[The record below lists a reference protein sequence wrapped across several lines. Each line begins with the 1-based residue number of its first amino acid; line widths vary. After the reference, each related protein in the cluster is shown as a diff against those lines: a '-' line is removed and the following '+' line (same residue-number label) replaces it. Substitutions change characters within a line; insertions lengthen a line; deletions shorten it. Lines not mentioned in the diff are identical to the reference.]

1 MCGVVSESE
10 LLSSPPHSCKQSRP
24 VVVQWSGHCHCT
36 GFASSLQRALP
47 SRRLASTSTSPPA
60 SLFCLRSLQC
70 EQLQP
75 HFDFHPLIAFAHH
88 LTSLASLHRPAFLLF
103 LCHLS
108 FPIPRPTTPSSSPPR
123 CSSLP
128 VAIHSRHLNSTR
140 VTTHPPC
147 RKAYNKTRS
156 YSTMTRRR
164 PALSASRSSTSP
176 TRASSLVLVAT
187 RFVPRAAL
195 CDPVRRH

>member
-1 MCGVVSESE
+1 MVCVCGVVSECSV
-10 LLSSPPHSCKQSRP
+10 LSSPPPDSCKQWL
-24 VVVQWSGHCHCT
+24 VVVLSSGHCHCT
-36 GFASSLQRALP
+36 GFASSLQRVRP
-47 SRRLASTSTSPPA
+47 SRRLASTSTPLPARPP
-60 SLFCLRSLQC
+60 S

-75 HFDFHPLIAFAHH
+75 HQHFHPLIATAHH
-88 LTSLASLHRPAFLLF
+88 TTSPASVHRPAFLLF
-103 LCHLS
+103 LCHQP
-108 FPIPRPTTPSSSPPR
+108 FPIPRPNTTSSSPPR

-147 RKAYNKTRS
+147 QKAYNKTRS
-156 YSTMTRRR
+156 YSTMTRKRR
-164 PALSASRSSTSP
+164 ARSASRSSTSP

-187 RFVPRAAL
+187 RLVPRAAH